1 MPIFSKKFKKIR
13 IFYKIQLT
21 KRQNDAN
28 INIAMYAKMMCLY
41 SKKMRHNFVERIFD
55 SMSAKNYAPAVVAGF
70 NQSGKCIRRG
80 KARLVYVATDAEDR
94 FVSEISSLCKTFG
107 VILDTTKSKSELG
120 ALCGIQVD
128 CAVCAF
134 LK

>member
-1 MPIFSKKFKKIR
+1 
-13 IFYKIQLT
+13 
-21 KRQNDAN
+21 
-28 INIAMYAKMMCLY
+28 MYAKMMCLY

-55 SMSAKNYAPAVVAGF
+55 SMSAKNYAPAFVAGF
-70 NQSGKCIRRG
+70 NQSQKCIRRG
-80 KARLVYVATDAEDR
+80 KAERVYVAADAEDR
-94 FVSEISSLCKTFG
+94 FVCEISSLCESFG

-120 ALCGIQVD
+120 ALCGIEVD

>member
-1 MPIFSKKFKKIR
+1 
-13 IFYKIQLT
+13 
-21 KRQNDAN
+21 
-28 INIAMYAKMMCLY
+28 
-41 SKKMRHNFVERIFD
+41 
-55 SMSAKNYAPAVVAGF
+55 MSAKNYAPVCVAGF
-70 NQSGKCIRRG
+70 NQSRKCIRRG
-80 KARLVYVATDAEDR
+80 EARQVYVAADAEDR
-94 FVSEISSLCKTFG
+94 FVSEISALCESFG